1 MCMAVCAMA
10 CAIASGECH
19 PETGR
24 HFSRANQT
32 SDMTSERNYSGVRY
46 MYEVHCN

>member
-1 MCMAVCAMA
+1 MCAMA

-32 SDMTSERNYSGVRY
+32 SDMTSERNYDCTPEY
-46 MYEVHCN
+46 MYEVRSNS